1 LLKNKKLT
9 DDSIFKLDEVCT
21 VHCTFF
27 KYVERMIAIQ
37 SKHRLGV
44 QFPGAKKC
52 GCLYKRL
59 DLPGPVGW
67 MEKVEPLCDIPQ
79 LRHRR
84 RPQRRHAGFSRT
96 NLLSF
101 KLL

>member
-1 LLKNKKLT
+1 MQCKANIAWGF
-9 DDSIFKLDEVCT
+9 DSQTLRNV
-21 VHCTFF
+21 
-27 KYVERMIAIQ
+27 AA
-37 SKHRLGV
+37 LN
-44 QFPGAKKC
+44 
-52 GCLYKRL
+52 KRL

-67 MEKVEPLCDIPQ
+67 MEEVEPLRDIPQ

-101 KLL
+101 KLLRKSAPKLPVLLMHWNNAYKRVNQI

>member
-1 LLKNKKLT
+1 
-9 DDSIFKLDEVCT
+9 
-21 VHCTFF
+21 
-27 KYVERMIAIQ
+27 
-37 SKHRLGV
+37 
-44 QFPGAKKC
+44 
-52 GCLYKRL
+52 
-59 DLPGPVGW
+59 

-96 NLLSF
+96 NILSF